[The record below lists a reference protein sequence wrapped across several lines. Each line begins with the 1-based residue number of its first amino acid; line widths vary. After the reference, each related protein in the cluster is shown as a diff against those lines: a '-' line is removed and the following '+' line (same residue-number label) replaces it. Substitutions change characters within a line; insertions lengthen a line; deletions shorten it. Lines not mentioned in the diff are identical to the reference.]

1 MASLCVFLGL
11 VTLSHAYVN
20 IAREKPTYQLHPF
33 IKNDHRFD
41 ASNAVDGLTSDLSA
55 FGGECVVSK
64 DNHRTAIWWVNLTSI
79 HSIHHITIFYR
90 TDNTN
95 YGPYNDRFL
104 GFSLFVS
111 NTTNTSDGF
120 LCFKDRGVYNKST
133 IPVIFNTNC
142 SVHGQYV
149 IYYNERLT
157 GVPYPK
163 DYSPYAYNELC
174 EVEVF
179 GCSST
184 GFYTVNCSVP
194 CPDLN
199 CQYCHIETGTCQ
211 GCKPG
216 YQGHRCELDCDE
228 NMFGERCS
236 SSCGHCL
243 GSEQCHHING
253 TCMNG
258 CASGY
263 EGELCTKVC
272 RTGYFGQDCAM
283 KCRDTCTGCN
293 NINGLCDKGCHPGW
307 KGNYCDEHCDERM
320 FGERC
325 SSSCGHCLGS
335 EQCHHINGTCMNGCA
350 SGYESDFCTKECDA
364 NYFGINCREM
374 CNVTCKGCNST
385 TGICDTG
392 CKPGWRDVYCHKAC
406 SVGNFGINC
415 ASVCGHCSNEKECHH
430 VTGNCVEGC
439 LPGYKIPTCIAA
451 CDGNLYGENCSMRCG
466 HCLKS
471 EQCHH
476 INGTCLEGC
485 DSGYQ
490 GSICME
496 ECKDNYFGPNCN
508 EICNSTCRSCNKT
521 TGICDVGCHPG
532 WKGLFCHEPCNQR
545 KYGENCSLLCGH
557 CLGAKQ
563 CHHINGTCT
572 GGCASGYQ
580 GLYCTKE
587 CDDKHFGPNCQ
598 EMCNTTCKS
607 CNKST
612 GICDFGCH
620 PGWRGLFCQ
629 EECIAGFY
637 GENCNNKCGHCLNET
652 ACHHV
657 TGMCDVECDP
667 GYQTPYC
674 TEECSEGNYGM
685 KCNKLCGSCSNI
697 SHCSHV
703 DGTCRTG
710 CSPGYRH
717 NICKEVCEEGRF
729 GQDCALKCNTTCQG
743 CNNVNGVCDTG
754 CKTGWKGVYCHE
766 VLPQTSNE
774 GALIG
779 GSIGVLVI
787 LIAVCLIVLTIIRR
801 RNQKSQLKNAD
812 SHFNG
817 NMISD
822 TEMVVKSN
830 SKDSEMNDSNDSVKL
845 VQPTDSN
852 KEEWNENP
860 FGDNDIYMNEQ
871 FTPNIPVDQLDSFI
885 AEKRS
890 KGNEGFKKEYAGLP
904 SGEIRCCDAGKKQ
917 ENISK
922 NRFKTT
928 FPYDHS
934 RVKLHV
940 DDESSSDYINA
951 NYIDGHNRQ
960 KEYIAAQGPKANT
973 LADFWRM
980 IWQENVA
987 TIVMVTNLK
996 EGEKVKCTQYW
1007 PERNKPF
1014 SAGPVMVKLIEEK
1027 EYAFYIERKMSVSNK
1042 QLKKTRV
1049 IYQHHYTAWPD
1060 HGTPESLCLLT
1071 FHNHVISKTNNNTN
1085 VPTVVHCSA
1094 GVGRTGTY
1102 IALDALY
1109 HMGKQTGTVNV
1120 VEFVKKM
1127 RGNRVS
1133 MVQTFEQ
1140 YTTIYLA
1147 LNNIF
1152 KAPIK
1157 MDNSTDVFFKAEK
1170 AIQGAQATRK
1180 EFQLLL
1186 NVRPAYTGVDYKI
1199 AKQNSAKNCAD
1210 TILPLDKY
1218 SLFLSSSVSNRG
1230 NYINA
1235 IVVPS
1240 LTNGRRFI
1248 VTKYPIPDG
1257 AVDFLRLLDDHESDT
1272 VICMDPVQDIDSI
1285 RSWLPDASSSTV
1297 VTPFTVHCQSK
1308 SKTDV
1313 TCHLIDIVQE
1323 KNEDES
1329 HSVVVVEPRAK
1340 IGPIETSQDTS
1351 HLRSL
1356 VSAALLSETEN
1367 PITVVCS
1374 DGASLCGVF
1383 LAVHNAI
1390 QQLGIDGWV
1399 DVFTTVRHLQVR
1411 RPEFCANFNEYQ
1423 MVFKALYDHIQ
1434 STTETIY
1441 SNQ

>member
-1 MASLCVFLGL
+1 
-11 VTLSHAYVN
+11 
-20 IAREKPTYQLHPF
+20 
-33 IKNDHRFD
+33 
-41 ASNAVDGLTSDLSA
+41 
-55 FGGECVVSK
+55 
-64 DNHRTAIWWVNLTSI
+64 
-79 HSIHHITIFYR
+79 
-90 TDNTN
+90 
-95 YGPYNDRFL
+95 
-104 GFSLFVS
+104 
-111 NTTNTSDGF
+111 
-120 LCFKDRGVYNKST
+120 
-133 IPVIFNTNC
+133 
-142 SVHGQYV
+142 
-149 IYYNERLT
+149 
-157 GVPYPK
+157 
-163 DYSPYAYNELC
+163 
-174 EVEVF
+174 
-179 GCSST
+179 
-184 GFYTVNCSVP
+184 
-194 CPDLN
+194 
-199 CQYCHIETGTCQ
+199 
-211 GCKPG
+211 
-216 YQGHRCELDCDE
+216 
-228 NMFGERCS
+228 MFGERCS

-263 EGELCTKVC
+263 EGELCTK
-272 RTGYFGQDCAM
+272 
-283 KCRDTCTGCN
+283 
-293 NINGLCDKGCHPGW
+293 
-307 KGNYCDEHCDERM
+307 
-320 FGERC
+320 
-325 SSSCGHCLGS
+325 
-335 EQCHHINGTCMNGCA
+335 
-350 SGYESDFCTKECDA
+350 ECDA

-374 CNVTCKGCNST
+374 CNVTCKGCNRT
-385 TGICDTG
+385 TE
-392 CKPGWRDVYCHKAC
+392 C
-406 SVGNFGINC
+406 SAGSYGVNC
-415 ASVCGHCSNEKECHH
+415 ASTCGQCLNEKVCNHE
-430 VTGNCVEGC
+430 TGSCDEGC
-439 LPGYKIPTCIAA
+439 QPGYKGPTCKTV
-451 CDGNLYGENCSMRCG
+451 CDSNMYGKNCSMRCG
-466 HCLKS
+466 YCWKS

-476 INGTCLEGC
+476 INGTCINGC
-485 DSGYQ
+485 AIGYQ
-490 GSICME
+490 GSICVE
-496 ECKDNYFGPNCN
+496 ECKDNYFGPNC
-508 EICNSTCRSCNKT
+508 EKECNSTCKSCNRT
-521 TGICDVGCHPG
+521 TGTCDFGCQPG
-532 WKGLFCHEPCNQR
+532 WKGLFCHETCNQR
-545 KYGENCSLLCGH
+545 KYGENCNMPCGH
-557 CLGAKQ
+557 CVKSEQ
-563 CHHINGTCT
+563 CNHINGTCMN
-572 GGCASGYQ
+572 GCDSGYE
-580 GLYCTKE
+580 GLNCTDE
-587 CDDKHFGPNCQ
+587 CDDKHYGLNCM
-598 EMCNTTCKS
+598 EMCNATCNS

-612 GICDFGCH
+612 GICDNGCH

-637 GENCNNKCGHCLNET
+637 GENCNNSCGHCLNET

-667 GYQTPYC
+667 GYQTPHC

-685 KCNKLCGSCSNI
+685 NCTEFCGFCSNI

-717 NICKEVCEEGRF
+717 YLCKEVCDEGRF

-743 CNNVNGVCDTG
+743 CNNINGVCDTG

-774 GALIG
+774 GAIIG

-787 LIAVCLIVLTIIRR
+787 LIAVCLIVLPIIRR
-801 RNQKSQLKNAD
+801 RNQKSQQKNAD

-817 NMISD
+817 NIISD

-830 SKDSEMNDSNDSVKL
+830 SKDLEMNDSNDSVKL

-940 DDESSSDYINA
+940 DNESSSDYINA

-987 TIVMVTNLK
+987 TIVMLTNLK
-996 EGEKVKCTQYW
+996 EGEKFKCTQYW
-1007 PERNKPF
+1007 PERNKPL

-1027 EYAFYIERKMSVSNK
+1027 EFAFYIERKMSVSNK

-1248 VTKYPIPDG
+1248 VTKYPTPDG

-1390 QQLGIDGWV
+1390 QQLDIDGWV

>member
-1 MASLCVFLGL
+1 
-11 VTLSHAYVN
+11 
-20 IAREKPTYQLHPF
+20 
-33 IKNDHRFD
+33 
-41 ASNAVDGLTSDLSA
+41 
-55 FGGECVVSK
+55 
-64 DNHRTAIWWVNLTSI
+64 
-79 HSIHHITIFYR
+79 
-90 TDNTN
+90 
-95 YGPYNDRFL
+95 
-104 GFSLFVS
+104 
-111 NTTNTSDGF
+111 
-120 LCFKDRGVYNKST
+120 
-133 IPVIFNTNC
+133 
-142 SVHGQYV
+142 
-149 IYYNERLT
+149 
-157 GVPYPK
+157 
-163 DYSPYAYNELC
+163 
-174 EVEVF
+174 
-179 GCSST
+179 
-184 GFYTVNCSVP
+184 
-194 CPDLN
+194 
-199 CQYCHIETGTCQ
+199 
-211 GCKPG
+211 
-216 YQGHRCELDCDE
+216 
-228 NMFGERCS
+228 
-236 SSCGHCL
+236 
-243 GSEQCHHING
+243 
-253 TCMNG
+253 
-258 CASGY
+258 
-263 EGELCTKVC
+263 
-272 RTGYFGQDCAM
+272 
-283 KCRDTCTGCN
+283 
-293 NINGLCDKGCHPGW
+293 
-307 KGNYCDEHCDERM
+307 
-320 FGERC
+320 
-325 SSSCGHCLGS
+325 
-335 EQCHHINGTCMNGCA
+335 
-350 SGYESDFCTKECDA
+350 
-364 NYFGINCREM
+364 
-374 CNVTCKGCNST
+374 
-385 TGICDTG
+385 
-392 CKPGWRDVYCHKAC
+392 
-406 SVGNFGINC
+406 
-415 ASVCGHCSNEKECHH
+415 
-430 VTGNCVEGC
+430 
-439 LPGYKIPTCIAA
+439 
-451 CDGNLYGENCSMRCG
+451 
-466 HCLKS
+466 
-471 EQCHH
+471 
-476 INGTCLEGC
+476 
-485 DSGYQ
+485 
-490 GSICME
+490 
-496 ECKDNYFGPNCN
+496 
-508 EICNSTCRSCNKT
+508 
-521 TGICDVGCHPG
+521 
-532 WKGLFCHEPCNQR
+532 
-545 KYGENCSLLCGH
+545 
-557 CLGAKQ
+557 
-563 CHHINGTCT
+563 
-572 GGCASGYQ
+572 
-580 GLYCTKE
+580 
-587 CDDKHFGPNCQ
+587 
-598 EMCNTTCKS
+598 
-607 CNKST
+607 
-612 GICDFGCH
+612 
-620 PGWRGLFCQ
+620 
-629 EECIAGFY
+629 
-637 GENCNNKCGHCLNET
+637 
-652 ACHHV
+652 
-657 TGMCDVECDP
+657 
-667 GYQTPYC
+667 
-674 TEECSEGNYGM
+674 
-685 KCNKLCGSCSNI
+685 
-697 SHCSHV
+697 
-703 DGTCRTG
+703 
-710 CSPGYRH
+710 
-717 NICKEVCEEGRF
+717 
-729 GQDCALKCNTTCQG
+729 
-743 CNNVNGVCDTG
+743 
-754 CKTGWKGVYCHE
+754 
-766 VLPQTSNE
+766 
-774 GALIG
+774 
-779 GSIGVLVI
+779 
-787 LIAVCLIVLTIIRR
+787 
-801 RNQKSQLKNAD
+801 
-812 SHFNG
+812 
-817 NMISD
+817 
-822 TEMVVKSN
+822 MVVKSN
-830 SKDSEMNDSNDSVKL
+830 GKDSVMNDSNDSAKL

-860 FGDNDIYMNEQ
+860 IGDNDIYMNEQ

-917 ENISK
+917 ENIAK

-934 RVKLHV
+934 RVTLHV
-940 DDESSSDYINA
+940 EDESSSDYINA

-987 TIVMVTNLK
+987 TIVMLTNLK
-996 EGEKVKCTQYW
+996 EGEKFKCTQYW

-1014 SAGPVMVKLIEEK
+1014 SAGPVLVKLIEEK
-1027 EYAFYIERKMSVSNK
+1027 EFAFYIERKMSVSNK

-1248 VTKYPIPDG
+1248 VTKYPTPDG

-1390 QQLGIDGWV
+1390 QQLDIDGWV